1 MIATASFGMPSRPA
15 TVSRRAVFA
24 LNLPDSPTP
33 NLRESSIR
41 TGSTGAK
48 VVPFTGGGGV
58 VPIVNV
64 RVDEVEI
71 VFPAASSAFT
81 RQQYEP
87 LA

>member
-1 MIATASFGMPSRPA
+1 M
-15 TVSRRAVFA
+15 FA

-33 NLRESSIR
+33 IPLRESSNR
-41 TGSTGAK
+41 TGSTGVK

-71 VFPAASSAFT
+71 VFPAASSALT
-81 RQQYEP
+81 RQQ
-87 LA
+87 